1 MTTVQLHDAI
11 GLLPVDL
18 IDETDCLRCRKQQRL
33 HWQRYAAMAAA
44 AVLVICGG
52 VIGWRLLPGTASKT
66 AAAPEAAQFAA
77 ASATV
82 ADEALPGAQAPMADT
97 AGADN
102 GSPNLATAA
111 SLAVHYAA
119 TPALTEAAQTQPTYV
134 ALMTSLEDWQTYR
147 QQQEGSY
154 DLTQLDTVMDSR
166 DEGYFEYQDL
176 VLIRLDA
183 STSAGPAVQNMV
195 WEEGSLEICLNNT
208 ATEEDADQ
216 SCWHIALDVEKG
228 ALADADQIQLITQ

>member
-1 MTTVQLHDAI
+1 MTTAQLHDAI

-18 IDETDCLRCRKQQRL
+18 IAETDCLRCRKQQRL

-52 VIGWRLLPGTASKT
+52 VISWRLLPGSKT
-66 AAAPEAAQFAA
+66 AAAPEVAQFAA

-82 ADEALPGAQAPMADT
+82 ADEALPGAQAPMADA

-119 TPALTEAAQTQPTYV
+119 TPALTEAAQTQPIYV

-166 DEGYFEYQDL
+166 DETYFEYQDL

-183 STSAGPAVQNMV
+183 SASAGPAVQNMV
-195 WEEGSLEICLNNT
+195 WEEGSLEIYLNNT

-216 SCWHIALDVEKG
+216 TCWHIALDVEKG

>member
-1 MTTVQLHDAI
+1 MTTAQLHDAI

-18 IDETDCLRCRKQQRL
+18 IAETDCLRCRKQPRL
-33 HWQRYAAMAAA
+33 SWQRYAAMAAA

-52 VIGWRLLPGTASKT
+52 VISWRLLPGSKT

-82 ADEALPGAQAPMADT
+82 ANEALPGAQAPMADA

-166 DEGYFEYQDL
+166 DETYFEYQDL

-183 STSAGPAVQNMV
+183 SASAGPAVQNMV
-195 WEEGSLEICLNNT
+195 WEEGSLEIYLNNT

-216 SCWHIALDVEKG
+216 TCWHIALDVEKG

>member
-1 MTTVQLHDAI
+1 MTTAQLHDAI

-18 IDETDCLRCRKQQRL
+18 IAETDCLRCRKQQRL

-52 VIGWRLLPGTASKT
+52 VISWRLLPGSKT

-82 ADEALPGAQAPMADT
+82 ADEALPGAQAPMADA

-119 TPALTEAAQTQPTYV
+119 TPALTEAAQTQPIYV

-166 DEGYFEYQDL
+166 DETHFEYQDL

-183 STSAGPAVQNMV
+183 SASAGPAVQNMV
-195 WEEGSLEICLNNT
+195 WEEGSLEIYLNNT

-216 SCWHIALDVEKG
+216 TCWHIALDVEKG

>member
-1 MTTVQLHDAI
+1 MTTAQLHDAI

-18 IDETDCLRCRKQQRL
+18 IAETDCLRCRKQPRL
-33 HWQRYAAMAAA
+33 SWQRYAAMAAA

-52 VIGWRLLPGTASKT
+52 VISWRLLPGSKT

-82 ADEALPGAQAPMADT
+82 ADEALPGAQAPMADA

-166 DEGYFEYQDL
+166 DETYFEYQDL

-183 STSAGPAVQNMV
+183 SASAGPAVQNMV
-195 WEEGSLEICLNNT
+195 WEEGSLEIYLNNT

-216 SCWHIALDVEKG
+216 TCWHIALDVEKG

>member
-1 MTTVQLHDAI
+1 MTTAQLHDAI

-18 IDETDCLRCRKQQRL
+18 IAETDCLRCRKQQRL

-52 VIGWRLLPGTASKT
+52 VISWRLLPGSKT

-82 ADEALPGAQAPMADT
+82 ADEALPGAQAPMADA

-166 DEGYFEYQDL
+166 DETYFEYQDL
-176 VLIRLDA
+176 VLIRLNA
-183 STSAGPAVQNMV
+183 PTSDGPAVENMV
-195 WEEGSLEICLNNT
+195 WEEGSLEIHLNNT
-208 ATEEDADQ
+208 ATQEDADQ
-216 SCWHIALDVEKG
+216 TCWHIALDVEKG

>member
-1 MTTVQLHDAI
+1 MTTAQLHDAI

-18 IDETDCLRCRKQQRL
+18 IAETDCLRCRKQPRL
-33 HWQRYAAMAAA
+33 SWQRYAAMAAA
-44 AVLVICGG
+44 VVLVICSG
-52 VIGWRLLPGTASKT
+52 VISWRLLPGSKT
-66 AAAPEAAQFAA
+66 AGTPEVAQFA
-77 ASATV
+77 
-82 ADEALPGAQAPMADT
+82 ADEALPGAQAPMADA

-166 DEGYFEYQDL
+166 DETYFEYQDL
-176 VLIRLDA
+176 VLIRLNA

-195 WEEGSLEICLNNT
+195 WEEGSLEIYLNDT
-208 ATEEDADQ
+208 ATEEDAGQ
-216 SCWHIALDVEKG
+216 TCWHIALDVEKG

>member
-1 MTTVQLHDAI
+1 MTTAQLHDAI

-18 IDETDCLRCRKQQRL
+18 IAETDALRCRKQPRL

-52 VIGWRLLPGTASKT
+52 VIGWRLLPGSKT
-66 AAAPEAAQFAA
+66 AAAPAAAPFAA
-77 ASATV
+77 EGAIM
-82 ADEALPGAQAPMADT
+82 ADEALPGAQASMADA

-102 GSPNLATAA
+102 ASPNLATA
-111 SLAVHYAA
+111 STLSVHYAA

-147 QQQEGSY
+147 QQQEGSF

-166 DEGYFEYQDL
+166 DEGYFESQDL

-183 STSAGPAVQNMV
+183 PTSDGPAVEKLV
-195 WEEGSLEICLNNT
+195 WEEDSLDIYLTNT
-208 ATEEDADQ
+208 VTEEDAGLT
-216 SCWHIALDVEKG
+216 CWHIVLDAEKG
-228 ALADADQIQLITQ
+228 ALTDADQIQLITQ

>member
-1 MTTVQLHDAI
+1 MTTAQLHDAI

-18 IDETDCLRCRKQQRL
+18 IAETDCLRCRKQPRL
-33 HWQRYAAMAAA
+33 SWQRYAAMAAA

-52 VIGWRLLPGTASKT
+52 VISWRLLPGSKT

-82 ADEALPGAQAPMADT
+82 ADEALPGAQAPMADA

-119 TPALTEAAQTQPTYV
+119 TPELTEAAQTQPTYV

-166 DEGYFEYQDL
+166 DETYFEYQDL

-183 STSAGPAVQNMV
+183 SASAGPAVQNMV
-195 WEEGSLEICLNNT
+195 WEEGSLEIYLNST
-208 ATEEDADQ
+208 APEEEAAQ
-216 SCWHIALDVEKG
+216 TCWHIALDVEKG

>member
-1 MTTVQLHDAI
+1 MTTAQLHDAI

-18 IDETDCLRCRKQQRL
+18 IAETDVLRCRKQPRL

-44 AVLVICGG
+44 AVLVICSG
-52 VIGWRLLPGTASKT
+52 VIGWRLLPGSKT

-82 ADEALPGAQAPMADT
+82 ADEALPGAQASMADA

-102 GSPNLATAA
+102 ASPNLATA
-111 SLAVHYAA
+111 STLSVHYAA

-147 QQQEGSY
+147 QQQEGSF

-166 DEGYFEYQDL
+166 DEGYFESQDL
-176 VLIRLDA
+176 VLICLDA
-183 STSAGPAVQNMV
+183 SASAGPAVQNMV
-195 WEEGSLEICLNNT
+195 WEEGSLDIYLNNV
-208 ATEEDADQ
+208 ATQEDAGQ
-216 SCWHIALDVEKG
+216 TCWHIALDVEKG

>member
-1 MTTVQLHDAI
+1 MTTAQLHDAI

-18 IDETDCLRCRKQQRL
+18 IAETDCLRCRKQQRL

-52 VIGWRLLPGTASKT
+52 VISWRLLPGSKT

-82 ADEALPGAQAPMADT
+82 ADEALPGAQAPMADA

-119 TPALTEAAQTQPTYV
+119 TPALTEAAQTQPIYV

-166 DEGYFEYQDL
+166 DETHFEYQDL

-183 STSAGPAVQNMV
+183 SASAGPAVQNMV
-195 WEEGSLEICLNNT
+195 WEEGSLEIYLNNT
-208 ATEEDADQ
+208 ATQEDADQ
-216 SCWHIALDVEKG
+216 TCWHIALDVEKG

>member
-1 MTTVQLHDAI
+1 MTTAQLHDAI

-18 IDETDCLRCRKQQRL
+18 IAETDCLRCRKQQRL

-52 VIGWRLLPGTASKT
+52 VISWRLLPGSKT

-82 ADEALPGAQAPMADT
+82 ADEALPGAQAPMADA

-166 DEGYFEYQDL
+166 DETYFEYQDL
-176 VLIRLDA
+176 VLIRLNA
-183 STSAGPAVQNMV
+183 PTSDGPAVENMV
-195 WEEGSLEICLNNT
+195 WEEGSLEIHLNNT
-208 ATEEDADQ
+208 ATQEDAVQ

>member
-1 MTTVQLHDAI
+1 MTTAQLHDAI

-18 IDETDCLRCRKQQRL
+18 IAETDCLRCRKQQRL

-52 VIGWRLLPGTASKT
+52 VISWRLLPGSKT

-82 ADEALPGAQAPMADT
+82 ADEALPGAQAPMADA

-166 DEGYFEYQDL
+166 DETYFEYQDL
-176 VLIRLDA
+176 VLIRLNA
-183 STSAGPAVQNMV
+183 PTSDGPAVDNMV
-195 WEEGSLEICLNNT
+195 WEEGSLEIHLNNT
-208 ATEEDADQ
+208 ATQEDAVQ

>member
-1 MTTVQLHDAI
+1 MTTAQLHDAI

-18 IDETDCLRCRKQQRL
+18 IAETDELRCRKQSRL

-52 VIGWRLLPGTASKT
+52 VLSWRLLPGSRT

-77 ASATV
+77 DSASM
-82 ADEALPGAQAPMADT
+82 ADEALPGAQAPMADG

-102 GSPNLATAA
+102 GSPNLATA
-111 SLAVHYAA
+111 STLSVQYAA
-119 TPALTEAAQTQPTYV
+119 TPALTEAAQPTYV
-134 ALMTSLEDWQTYR
+134 ALITSQQDWQTYR

-183 STSAGPAVQNMV
+183 SASNGPVVKNTV
-195 WEEGSLEICLNNT
+195 WEEGSLEIYIGNT
-208 ATEEDADQ
+208 QTQEDEAQ
-216 SCWHIALDVEKG
+216 TCWHITLDVEKG
-228 ALADADQIQLITQ
+228 ALTDADQIQLIAQ

>member
-1 MTTVQLHDAI
+1 MTTAQLHDAI

-18 IDETDCLRCRKQQRL
+18 IAETDCLRCRKQPRL
-33 HWQRYAAMAAA
+33 PWQRYAAMAAA

-52 VIGWRLLPGTASKT
+52 VISWRLLPGSKT

-82 ADEALPGAQAPMADT
+82 ADEALPGAQAPMADA

-119 TPALTEAAQTQPTYV
+119 TPALTEAAQTQPIYV

-166 DEGYFEYQDL
+166 DETYFEYQDL

-183 STSAGPAVQNMV
+183 SASAGPAVQNMV
-195 WEEGSLEICLNNT
+195 WEEGSLEIYLNNT

-216 SCWHIALDVEKG
+216 TCWHIALDVEKG

>member
-1 MTTVQLHDAI
+1 MTTAQLHDAI

-18 IDETDCLRCRKQQRL
+18 IAETDCLRCRKQPRL
-33 HWQRYAAMAAA
+33 SWQRYAAMAAA

-52 VIGWRLLPGTASKT
+52 VIGWRLLPGSKT

-82 ADEALPGAQAPMADT
+82 ADEALPGAQAPMADA

-166 DEGYFEYQDL
+166 DETYFESQDL

-183 STSAGPAVQNMV
+183 SASASPAVQNMV
-195 WEEGSLEICLNNT
+195 WEEGSLEIHLNNT

-216 SCWHIALDVEKG
+216 TCWHIALDVEKG

>member
-1 MTTVQLHDAI
+1 MTTAQLHDAI

-18 IDETDCLRCRKQQRL
+18 IAETDALRCRKQPRL
-33 HWQRYAAMAAA
+33 PWQRYAAMAAA

-52 VIGWRLLPGTASKT
+52 VIGWRLLPGSKT

-82 ADEALPGAQAPMADT
+82 ADEALPGAQAPMADA

-147 QQQEGSY
+147 QQQEGSF

-166 DEGYFEYQDL
+166 DEGYFESQDL

-183 STSAGPAVQNMV
+183 SASAGPAVQNMV
-195 WEEGSLEICLNNT
+195 WEEGSLDIYLNNV
-208 ATEEDADQ
+208 ATQEDAGQ
-216 SCWHIALDVEKG
+216 TCWHIALDVEKG

>member
-1 MTTVQLHDAI
+1 MTTAQLHDAI

-18 IDETDCLRCRKQQRL
+18 IAETDALRCRKQPRL
-33 HWQRYAAMAAA
+33 SWQRYAAMAAA

-52 VIGWRLLPGTASKT
+52 VISWRLLPGSKT
-66 AAAPEAAQFAA
+66 AAAPEAAPFAA
-77 ASATV
+77 NGAIM
-82 ADEALPGAQAPMADT
+82 ADEALPGAQAPMADA

-102 GSPNLATAA
+102 ASPNLATA
-111 SLAVHYAA
+111 STLSVHYAA

-147 QQQEGSY
+147 QQQEGSF

-166 DEGYFEYQDL
+166 DEGYFESQDL

-183 STSAGPAVQNMV
+183 SASAGPAVQNMV
-195 WEEGSLEICLNNT
+195 WEEGSLEIYLNNT
-208 ATEEDADQ
+208 ATQEDAVQ

>member
-1 MTTVQLHDAI
+1 MTTAQLHDAI

-18 IDETDCLRCRKQQRL
+18 IAETDCLRCRKQQRL

-52 VIGWRLLPGTASKT
+52 VIGWRLLPGSKT

-82 ADEALPGAQAPMADT
+82 ADEALPGAQAPMADA

-166 DEGYFEYQDL
+166 DETYFEYQDL
-176 VLIRLDA
+176 VLIRLNA
-183 STSAGPAVQNMV
+183 PTSDGPAVENMV
-195 WEEGSLEICLNNT
+195 WEEGSLEIHLNNT
-208 ATEEDADQ
+208 ATQEDAVQ

>member
-1 MTTVQLHDAI
+1 MTTAQLHDAI

-18 IDETDCLRCRKQQRL
+18 IAETDVLRCRKQPRL
-33 HWQRYAAMAAA
+33 SWQRYAAMAAA

-52 VIGWRLLPGTASKT
+52 VIGWRLLPGSKT

-82 ADEALPGAQAPMADT
+82 ADEALPGAQAPMADA

-119 TPALTEAAQTQPTYV
+119 TPALTEAAQAQPTYV

-147 QQQEGSY
+147 QQQECSY

-166 DEGYFEYQDL
+166 DETYFEYQDL

-183 STSAGPAVQNMV
+183 SASACPAVQNMV
-195 WEEGSLEICLNNT
+195 WEEGSLEIYLNNT

-216 SCWHIALDVEKG
+216 TCWHIALDVEKG
-228 ALADADQIQLITQ
+228 ALTDADQIQLITQ

>member
-1 MTTVQLHDAI
+1 MTTAQLHDAI

-18 IDETDCLRCRKQQRL
+18 IAETDCLRCRKQPRL
-33 HWQRYAAMAAA
+33 SWQRYAAMAAA

-52 VIGWRLLPGTASKT
+52 VISWRLLPGSKT
-66 AAAPEAAQFAA
+66 AAAPEVAQFA
-77 ASATV
+77 
-82 ADEALPGAQAPMADT
+82 ADEALPGAQAPMADA

-134 ALMTSLEDWQTYR
+134 ALMTSLEDCQTYR

-166 DEGYFEYQDL
+166 DETYFEYQDL

-183 STSAGPAVQNMV
+183 SASAGPAVQNMV
-195 WEEGSLEICLNNT
+195 WEEGSLEIYLNNT

-216 SCWHIALDVEKG
+216 TCWHIALDVEKG
-228 ALADADQIQLITQ
+228 ALAGADQIQLITQ

>member
-1 MTTVQLHDAI
+1 MTTAQLHDAI

-18 IDETDCLRCRKQQRL
+18 IAETDCLRCRKQQRL

-52 VIGWRLLPGTASKT
+52 VISWRLLPGSKT
-66 AAAPEAAQFAA
+66 AAAPEVAQFA
-77 ASATV
+77 
-82 ADEALPGAQAPMADT
+82 ADEALPGAQAPMADA

-166 DEGYFEYQDL
+166 DETYFEYQDL

-183 STSAGPAVQNMV
+183 SASAGPAVQNMV
-195 WEEGSLEICLNNT
+195 WEEGSLEIYLNNT

-216 SCWHIALDVEKG
+216 TCWHIALDVEKG

>member
-1 MTTVQLHDAI
+1 MTTAQLHDAI

-18 IDETDCLRCRKQQRL
+18 IAETDCLRCRKQQRL

-52 VIGWRLLPGTASKT
+52 VISWRLLPGSKT

-82 ADEALPGAQAPMADT
+82 ADEALPGAQAPMADA

-134 ALMTSLEDWQTYR
+134 ALMTSLEDWHTYR
-147 QQQEGSY
+147 QQQERNY

-166 DEGYFEYQDL
+166 DETYFEYQDL

-195 WEEGSLEICLNNT
+195 WEEGSLEIYLNNT

>member
-1 MTTVQLHDAI
+1 MTTAQLHDAI

-18 IDETDCLRCRKQQRL
+18 IAETDELRCRKQPRL

-52 VIGWRLLPGTASKT
+52 VLSWRLLPGSRT

-77 ASATV
+77 DSASM
-82 ADEALPGAQAPMADT
+82 ADEALPGAQAPMADG

-102 GSPNLATAA
+102 GSPNLATA
-111 SLAVHYAA
+111 STLSVQYAA
-119 TPALTEAAQTQPTYV
+119 TPALTEAAQAQPAFV
-134 ALMTSLEDWQTYR
+134 SLITSVEDWQTYR

-166 DEGYFEYQDL
+166 DEGYFESQDVVL
-176 VLIRLDA
+176 VCVDA
-183 STSAGPAVQNMV
+183 SASHGPAVQDMV
-195 WEEGSLEICLNNT
+195 WDEGSLEIRLDSMS
-208 ATEEDADQ
+208 AEEDAGLT
-216 SCWHIALDVEKG
+216 CWHIVLDVEKG
-228 ALADADQIQLITQ
+228 ALTDADQIQLIAQ

>member
-1 MTTVQLHDAI
+1 MTTAQLHDAI

-18 IDETDCLRCRKQQRL
+18 IAETDVLRCRKQPRL

-52 VIGWRLLPGTASKT
+52 VISWRLLPGSKT

-82 ADEALPGAQAPMADT
+82 ADEALPGAQAPMADA

-166 DEGYFEYQDL
+166 DEGYFESQDL

-183 STSAGPAVQNMV
+183 SASAGPAVENMV
-195 WEEGSLEICLNNT
+195 WEEGSLDIYLNNV
-208 ATEEDADQ
+208 ATQEDAGQ
-216 SCWHIALDVEKG
+216 TCWHIALDVEKG

>member
-1 MTTVQLHDAI
+1 MTTAKLHDAI

-18 IDETDCLRCRKQQRL
+18 IAETDELRCRKQPRL

-52 VIGWRLLPGTASKT
+52 VLSWRLLPGSRT

-77 ASATV
+77 DSASM
-82 ADEALPGAQAPMADT
+82 ADEALPGAQAPMADG

-102 GSPNLATAA
+102 GSPNLATA
-111 SLAVHYAA
+111 STLSVQYAA
-119 TPALTEAAQTQPTYV
+119 TPALTEAAQSQPAFV
-134 ALMTSLEDWQTYR
+134 SLITSVEDWQTYR

-166 DEGYFEYQDL
+166 DEGYFESQDVVL
-176 VLIRLDA
+176 VCVDA
-183 STSAGPAVQNMV
+183 SASHGPAVQDMV
-195 WEEGSLEICLNNT
+195 WDEGSLEIRLDSMS
-208 ATEEDADQ
+208 AEEDAGLT
-216 SCWHIALDVEKG
+216 CWHIVLDVEKG
-228 ALADADQIQLITQ
+228 ALTDADQIQLIAQ

>member
-1 MTTVQLHDAI
+1 MTTAQLHDAI

-18 IDETDCLRCRKQQRL
+18 IAETDALRCRKQPRL

-77 ASATV
+77 NGAIM
-82 ADEALPGAQAPMADT
+82 ADEALPGAQAPMADA

-102 GSPNLATAA
+102 ASPNLATA
-111 SLAVHYAA
+111 STLSVHYAA

-147 QQQEGSY
+147 QQQEESY

-166 DEGYFEYQDL
+166 DEGYFESQDL
-176 VLIRLDA
+176 VLIRLNAPA
-183 STSAGPAVQNMV
+183 SADPAVENMV
-195 WEEGSLEICLNNT
+195 WEEGSLDIYLNNV
-208 ATEEDADQ
+208 APQEDAGQ
-216 SCWHIALDVEKG
+216 TCWHIALDVEKG

>member
-1 MTTVQLHDAI
+1 MTTAQLHDAI

-18 IDETDCLRCRKQQRL
+18 IAETDALRCRKQPRL
-33 HWQRYAAMAAA
+33 PWQRYAAMAAA

-52 VIGWRLLPGTASKT
+52 VIGWRLLPGSKT

-77 ASATV
+77 NGAIM
-82 ADEALPGAQAPMADT
+82 ADEALPGAQASMADA

-166 DEGYFEYQDL
+166 DETYFEYQDL

-183 STSAGPAVQNMV
+183 SASAGPAVQNMV
-195 WEEGSLEICLNNT
+195 WEEGSLEIYLNNT

-216 SCWHIALDVEKG
+216 TCWHIALDVEKG

>member
-1 MTTVQLHDAI
+1 MTTAQLHDAI
-11 GLLPVDL
+11 GLLSVDL
-18 IDETDCLRCRKQQRL
+18 IAETDCLRCRKQPRL
-33 HWQRYAAMAAA
+33 SWQRYAAMAAA

-52 VIGWRLLPGTASKT
+52 VIGWRLLPGSKT
-66 AAAPEAAQFAA
+66 AAAPEVAQFA
-77 ASATV
+77 
-82 ADEALPGAQAPMADT
+82 ADEALPGAQAPMADA

-166 DEGYFEYQDL
+166 DETYFEYQDL

-183 STSAGPAVQNMV
+183 SASAGPAVQNMV
-195 WEEGSLEICLNNT
+195 WEEGSLEIYLNNT

-216 SCWHIALDVEKG
+216 TCWHIALDVEKG

>member
-1 MTTVQLHDAI
+1 MTTAQLHDAI

-18 IDETDCLRCRKQQRL
+18 IAETDALRCRKQPRL
-33 HWQRYAAMAAA
+33 PWQRYAAMAAA
-44 AVLVICGG
+44 AVLVICSGM
-52 VIGWRLLPGTASKT
+52 IGWRLLPGSKT

-82 ADEALPGAQAPMADT
+82 ADEALPGAQAPMADA

-102 GSPNLATAA
+102 ASPNLATA
-111 SLAVHYAA
+111 STLSVHYAA

-147 QQQEGSY
+147 QQQEGSF

-166 DEGYFEYQDL
+166 DEGYFESQDL

-183 STSAGPAVQNMV
+183 SASAGPAVQNMV
-195 WEEGSLEICLNNT
+195 WEEGSLDIYLNNV
-208 ATEEDADQ
+208 ATQEDAGQ
-216 SCWHIALDVEKG
+216 TCWHIALDVEKG